1 MRSIRKCLPSPAM
14 IVACAALIIAL
25 GGVSYAAAVLPKNSV
40 GTTQLQKRAVTA
52 SKLHQGAVSGPKV
65 KNGTLLAVDFKAGQ
79 LPRGSQGP
87 QGPEGPQGVQGVQGV
102 PGPSVRAYAHVEDD
116 GPALVAARTKNF
128 TSVTHAG
135 AANSGRYCLTPAAG
149 IDPNTVPA
157 VVSPDHGLS
166 SGSDLATYVEQPSA
180 FCAASQFEVLTQ
192 QAGVNSDE
200 VAFTIIV
207 P

>member
-1 MRSIRKCLPSPAM
+1 MECASGQPPPGAPRINGS
-14 IVACAALIIAL
+14 ACF
-25 GGVSYAAAVLPKNSV
+25 GVSRVAARKSLQLASAVWRPGPRLTSV
-40 GTTQLQKRAVTA
+40 LRHTRSEVRQQLAA
-52 SKLHQGAVSGPKV
+52 NPPV
-65 KNGTLLAVDFKAGQ
+65 KNGTLLAADFKAGQ

-87 QGPEGPQGVQGVQGV
+87 QGPEGLQGVQGV
-102 PGPSVRAYAHVEDD
+102 PGQSVRAYAHVEDD

-157 VVSPDHGLS
+157 VVSPDHSLS
-166 SGSDLATYVEQPSA
+166 SGSDLASYVEQPSA